1 MTIAD
6 TCWNYNTPKI
16 FIYSIIRCS
25 RTTADIDYINRKI
38 RKLCINYNYEFI
50 SNMQINKWDLWR
62 DGILLQESGKIL
74 VVNIFINSVN
84 NILSKIQSKSSGG
97 QHSV

>member
-1 MTIAD
+1 
-6 TCWNYNTPKI
+6 
-16 FIYSIIRCS
+16 
-25 RTTADIDYINRKI
+25 
-38 RKLCINYNYEFI
+38 
-50 SNMQINKWDLWR
+50 MQINKWDLWR